1 MKVSCPGCGAEMT
14 LDVLI
19 GHEGAREAVL
29 VALQLPAPL
38 GKLLIQYLA
47 MFRGGHRQLAWARVS
62 SILGELRAPIAAAQ
76 IERNGRTWPAPLEYW
91 RVALEQMVQLR
102 DQGKLKLPLKSH
114 GYLFEV
120 IAGMADKLESKAE
133 AAHEARR
140 RGEAAHAPASYA
152 PAPKAQPA
160 PATPVPEAL
169 RKYVP
174 RKGDES

>member
-1 MKVSCPGCGAEMT
+1 MT

-38 GKLLIQYLA
+38 GRLLIQYLA

-62 SILGELRAPIAAAQ
+62 SILGELRTPIAAAQ

-120 IAGMADKLESKAE
+120 IAGMADKLEGKAE
-133 AAHEARR
+133 SAQEARR

-152 PAPKAQPA
+152 AAPRAQPA

-169 RKYVP
+169 QKYVP
-174 RKGDES
+174 RKGDAS

>member
-14 LDVLI
+14 IDVLI

-29 VALQLPAPL
+29 IALQLPAPL

-62 SILGELRAPIAAAQ
+62 SILGELRGPIAAAS

-91 RVALEQMVQLR
+91 RAGLEQMVQLR
-102 DQGKLKLPLKSH
+102 DQGRLKLPLKSH
-114 GYLFEV
+114 GYLLEV
-120 IAGMADKLESKAE
+120 IAGMGDKAAGKAE

-140 RGEAAHAPASYA
+140 RGEAAHAPASFA
-152 PAPKAQPA
+152 DAPKAAPA
-160 PATPVPEAL
+160 PATAVPEAL
-169 RKYVP
+169 QKYVP
-174 RKGDES
+174 KKGASA